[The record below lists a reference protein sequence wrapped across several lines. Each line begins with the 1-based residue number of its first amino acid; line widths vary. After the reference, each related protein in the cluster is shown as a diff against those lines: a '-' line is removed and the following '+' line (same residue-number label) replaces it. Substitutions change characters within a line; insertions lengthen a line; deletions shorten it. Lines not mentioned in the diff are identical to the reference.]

1 LPNKER
7 RNPEASGHIIDAQSG
22 LNHQIVEG
30 DELVSRMHS
39 HSNDIF
45 GETGFSSGSWVNDV
59 TRNGERLGN
68 LLLFGQ
74 TLQSSKASASGN
86 HFATVTSIG
95 PLNCRKESTQLME
108 RPSSRG
114 ASSK

>member
-1 LPNKER
+1 MPNKEKR
-7 RNPEASGHIIDAQSG
+7 SPEASGHIIDAQSG

-45 GETGFSSGSWVNDV
+45 GKAGFSSGGWVNDV

-74 TLQSSKASASGN
+74 ALQSSKASASGD
-86 HFATVTSIG
+86 HFVFTGVL
-95 PLNCRKESTQLME
+95 PVR
-108 RPSSRG
+108 
-114 ASSK
+114 